1 MGHGLSAHERQS
13 NHGQDAR
20 TTLQA
25 AMAASFGFHR
35 QSGGECLTP
44 SDNSGESVEMQ
55 PSNDLQRMISLL
67 RAWHPCITIAT
78 YEEEHAL
85 EVIRQAAHDLRHD
98 MLVWSISGGLRDGLL
113 AHEPVVK
120 DTEHPAAALFH
131 LARQRPLHRT
141 IVVFLDLAPH
151 LKDGRSLRLLRET
164 IDKLS
169 KSDGHA
175 ILLDHGEFWPE
186 LIKDTATP
194 FDISFPD
201 ETELE
206 SIIKQTLR
214 SFNQT
219 RRIRVNMTRRGLDMI
234 LRNLRG
240 LTHSQARQV
249 ILDTIADDEKFDE
262 DDINRVLANKR
273 RALGGSG
280 LLEFIEAPVD
290 IEEIGGMKRLKQ
302 WLKQRQNAIT
312 QEAEAFG
319 ITPPRGV
326 LMLGVQGCGKS
337 LAAKAVATA
346 WQRPLLRMDVGALY
360 DRYIGESERR
370 LRETL
375 HQAEMMAPIILWIDE
390 IEKAFASAASQS
402 SDGGLSKRMFGCLL
416 TWMQER
422 TAPVFLI
429 ATANDIEA
437 LPPELL
443 RKGRF
448 DEIFFVDLP
457 QRAARRQ
464 ILKIHLER
472 RRRDPSKFDLDA
484 LADACEGF
492 SGAEIEQTVIA
503 ALHDA
508 FAEQSEL
515 TTDHIRWNIET
526 SPPLSVTMAEKV
538 HALRAWAESRCVPA
552 D

>member
-1 MGHGLSAHERQS
+1 MTA
-13 NHGQDAR
+13 
-20 TTLQA
+20 
-25 AMAASFGFHR
+25 
-35 QSGGECLTP
+35 
-44 SDNSGESVEMQ
+44 SDNCGEVVAMQ
-55 PSNDLQRMISLL
+55 PPNDVQRMIRLL
-67 RAWHPCITIAT
+67 QAWHPCITIAT
-78 YEEEHAL
+78 YEEDYAL
-85 EVIRQAAHDLRHD
+85 DTLREAARELRHD
-98 MLVWSISGGLRDGLL
+98 LLIWSVSGGLRDGLI
-113 AHEPVVK
+113 AGDSPVA
-120 DTEHPAAALFH
+120 DTEHPAAALYH
-131 LARQRPLHRT
+131 LANHRPLHRT
-141 IVVFLDLAPH
+141 VVVFLDLAGH
-151 LKDGRSLRLLRET
+151 LKDDRTLRLLRET
-164 IDKLS
+164 IEKLARE
-169 KSDGHA
+169 DGHA
-175 ILLDHGEFWPE
+175 VLLDHGEFWPE
-186 LIKDTATP
+186 LIRDTATP

-201 ETELE
+201 EAELE
-206 SIIKQTLR
+206 EIIKQTLR

-219 RRIRVNMTRRGLDMI
+219 RRIRVSMTRHGLDMV

-240 LTHSQARQV
+240 LTRRQARQV
-249 ILDTIADDEKFDE
+249 ILDTVAEDQKFDE

-290 IEEIGGMKRLKQ
+290 IEQIGGMARLKQ
-302 WLKQRQNAIT
+302 WLKQRQDAVT
-312 QEAEAFG
+312 DEAEQFG

-326 LMLGVQGCGKS
+326 MMLGVQGCGKS

-360 DRYIGESERR
+360 DRYVGESERR

-457 QRAARRQ
+457 GGVARRQ
-464 ILKIHLER
+464 ILRIHLEK
-472 RRRDPSKFDLDA
+472 RRRDPAKFDLDT
-484 LADACEGF
+484 LADACDGF
-492 SGAEIEQTVIA
+492 SGAEIEQAVIA

-508 FAEQSEL
+508 FAEKSEL
-515 TTDHIRWNIET
+515 TDDHILRTIQA

-538 HALRAWAESRCVPA
+538 NALRHWATARCVPA